1 MNFREN
7 VALPVALLCSVALH
21 AVFIPVV
28 YANKASMAHLPA
40 TKATH
45 LDTPPV
51 EDESVDLGL
60 DKSTEA
66 TLTWIGYEEYEEQRA
81 RFAEVEQAEMQAE
94 VDYSVPSPAQIA
106 IEAARNLAE
115 PIAQLSKELLEA
127 LQGIEITIPHRK
139 IEVQPTEPVATPELQ
154 IETTPEP
161 VVAPGVKA
169 KEESASKGSPADRDS
184 SATSTIKITPEQ
196 WKSGKP
202 LAAKGIVL
210 RPRRPSFTANQIV
223 TNAPSDLVADLLIN
237 NKGKPT
243 DVLIIYSTGSTSID
257 KSLISSLYRWRASG
271 EKIDSLKDGE
281 TILISIHI
289 TFAK

>member
-1 MNFREN
+1 MSFRESA
-7 VALPVALLCSVALH
+7 ALPLALLGSIALH
-21 AVFIPVV
+21 TIFIPVI
-28 YANKASMAHLPA
+28 YANKENMAHLPA

-51 EDESVDLGL
+51 EDESVELGI
-60 DKSTEA
+60 DKSEEA
-66 TLTWIGYEEYEEQRA
+66 TLTWLGYEEYEEQRA

-94 VDYSVPSPAQIA
+94 VAIATPTPAQLAIDIA
-106 IEAARNLAE
+106 KNLAE
-115 PIAQLSKELLEA
+115 PISQLSKELLEA
-127 LQGIEITIPHRK
+127 LQGIEISVPSREL
-139 IEVQPTEPVATPELQ
+139 EVQPDRIESTVALVHETQPNPAPETKEKVEQ
-154 IETTPEP
+154 EG
-161 VVAPGVKA
+161 VA
-169 KEESASKGSPADRDS
+169 SDRDS

-210 RPRRPSFTANQIV
+210 RPRRPSFTANQLV

-237 NKGKPT
+237 KKGKPT
-243 DVLIIYSTGSTSID
+243 DVIIVYSTGSPSID
-257 KSLISSLYRWRASG
+257 GSLIASLYRWRASG
-271 EKIDSLKDGE
+271 EQIDSLEDDE